1 MEDLIESEQKREKES
16 RRSSFF
22 YNKIEKDIQ
31 EYEFK
36 KNQIENIKKN
46 YKDSEGSNSSMA
58 EKPMLPKKIKEKIYT
73 KKETLNCAPTN
84 EKIDQLFSYCKY
96 YDIFSYARHGHYE
109 NLEKL
114 FLMGINPDSK
124 DIHGNTLLIIA
135 VQNNNKRILKLCLRY
150 GAQINMQN
158 LMGNTALHFAKEYGY
173 NNIYEYLIQKGAD
186 PKIKNLRGIEAQY
199 GLYGEDDKKLFL
211 GDDLKF
217 NNKAINLK

>member
-16 RRSSFF
+16 RRELFF
-22 YNKIEKDIQ
+22 FNKIEKDIQ

-46 YKDSEGSNSSMA
+46 YKESEGSDSSII
-58 EKPMLPKKIKEKIYT
+58 EKKKLEKVKEKIYT
-73 KKETLNCAPTN
+73 KKNSLQYATSEENIN
-84 EKIDQLFSYCKY
+84 QLFNYCCY

-135 VQNNNKRILKLCLRY
+135 AQNNNKRILKLCLRY

-158 LMGNTALHFAKEYGY
+158 LMGNTALHFAKEYEY
-173 NNIYEYLIQKGAD
+173 DTIYEYLIQKGAD
-186 PKIKNLRGIEAQY
+186 PKIKNLRGIEAQF
-199 GLYGEDDKKLFL
+199 GLYGEEDRKLFL
-211 GDDLKF
+211 GDGLKF
-217 NNKAINLK
+217 NNKTINLK